1 MSTAFET
8 SAESAASVRA
18 RTARVPDVALILG
31 SGLGGYADSLEE
43 AVAIPYDEIP
53 HFHAS
58 TVKGHAGRLIVGTRF
73 GLDVVAMQGRVHA
86 YEGLGM
92 HEVVHPLRTMWQ
104 LGARTLIVT
113 NAAGGVNPA
122 FRPADLMLI
131 SDHLNLTGSS
141 PLVGANDERFGPRFP
156 DMTEAY
162 DPALRRLARTQAERL
177 GVTLRDGVYAG
188 MLGPAYETPAEVRMA
203 AALGGDAV
211 GMSTVP
217 EVIAARHLGMR
228 VLGISCITN
237 VAAGLGEGA
246 LDHADVTDVAA
257 QARAAFVSLLDG
269 ILGGLGDA

>member
-1 MSTAFET
+1 
-8 SAESAASVRA
+8 
-18 RTARVPDVALILG
+18 
-31 SGLGGYADSLEE
+31 
-43 AVAIPYDEIP
+43 
-53 HFHAS
+53 
-58 TVKGHAGRLIVGTRF
+58 
-73 GLDVVAMQGRVHA
+73 MQGRVHA